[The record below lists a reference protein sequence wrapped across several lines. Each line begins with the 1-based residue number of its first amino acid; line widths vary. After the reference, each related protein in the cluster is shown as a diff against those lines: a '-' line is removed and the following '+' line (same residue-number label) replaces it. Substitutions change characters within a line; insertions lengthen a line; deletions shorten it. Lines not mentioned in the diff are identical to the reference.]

1 MSPADITW
9 RCSYGALHRMDE
21 HCRCGGA
28 LLARPAAT
36 PTDLPGA
43 LPAGT
48 TVRYHIDADLV
59 PHLRAVL
66 KHEAAPELEGAAL

>member
-1 MSPADITW
+1 MSPTDATW

-28 LLARPAAT
+28 LLASPAVT
-36 PTDLPGA
+36 PTDLPG
-43 LPAGT
+43 LRAGT
-48 TVRYHIDADLV
+48 TVRYSIDADLI

-66 KHEAAPELEGAAL
+66 KHEAVPELEGAAL